1 MSIYHDYARLYDRS
15 GQLGFS
21 LRMLHYL
28 EELLAIHPVKGQ
40 SMLDLA
46 CGTGTVAIAMA
57 GKGWQVQGVDGSAEM
72 LRQAEG
78 KTPLGVNIR
87 WSQQD
92 MRSFASAEPVNL
104 VTCLYDSLN
113 YMLTDDDLVSVFRC
127 VYAALQPGGLFVFDM
142 NTAWTLAV
150 NWDDVNYVTDT
161 EELTTILQS
170 TYDDRRQRATV
181 TLICFERQGECY
193 TKVRERH
200 IEQAFPLEQ
209 VATDLANSG
218 YKIEAQYDC
227 FTMRA
232 AKDHNERVLWVARKP
247 EVDDHLNLY

>member
-21 LRMLHYL
+21 LRMIHYL
-28 EELLAIHPVKGQ
+28 EELFTIHPVQEQ

-57 GKGWQVQGVDGSAEM
+57 GKGWQVQGIDGSEEM
-72 LRQAEG
+72 LRQAKE
-78 KTPLGVNIR
+78 KTPPGDRVS

-92 MRSFASAEPVNL
+92 MRSFAISEPVSL

-113 YMLTDDDLVSVFRC
+113 YMLTNDDLVSVFRR
-127 VYAALQPGGLFVFDM
+127 VYYALQPGGLFIFDM

-150 NWDDVNYVTDT
+150 HWDDVNYVTDT

-170 TYDDRRQRATV
+170 TYDEHRQRATV
-181 TLICFERQGECY
+181 TLLCFEKQGDLY
-193 TKVRERH
+193 SKVRERH
-200 IEQAFPLEQ
+200 VEQAFPLEQ
-209 VATDLANSG
+209 VATNLIDAG
-218 YKIEAQYDC
+218 FQIQAQYDC
-227 FTMRA
+227 FTTRA
-232 AKDHNERVLWVARKP
+232 AKDQNERVLWVARKLGI
-247 EVDDHLNLY
+247 DDHISL

>member
-21 LRMLHYL
+21 LRMIHYL

-40 SMLDLA
+40 SILDLA
-46 CGTGTVAIAMA
+46 CGTGTVAIAMT

-72 LRQAEG
+72 LHQCKEKSPAG
-78 KTPLGVNIR
+78 SNIR

-92 MRSFASAEPVNL
+92 MRSFTSAEPVSL

-113 YMLTDDDLVSVFRC
+113 YMLTDDDLVSVFRS

-150 NWDDVNYVTDT
+150 HWDDVTYVTDT

-170 TYDDRRQRATV
+170 TYDDHRQRATAI
-181 TLICFERQGECY
+181 LICFERQGECY
-193 TKVRERH
+193 NKVRERH

-218 YKIEAQYDC
+218 FKVEAQYDC
-227 FTMRA
+227 FTLRA
-232 AKDHNERVLWVARKP
+232 ANDQNDRVLWVARKLG
-247 EVDDHLNLY
+247 VDDHTSL